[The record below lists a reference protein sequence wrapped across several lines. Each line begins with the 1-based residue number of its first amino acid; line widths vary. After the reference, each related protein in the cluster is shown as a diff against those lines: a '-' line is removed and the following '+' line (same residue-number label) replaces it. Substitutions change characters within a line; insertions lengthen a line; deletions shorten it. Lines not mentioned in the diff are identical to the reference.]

1 MAEWLGTQKVSPRGW
16 VVLLVG
22 NEAMRGRRLDPKR
35 VGAITEGAIWDRR
48 RGDKRRGEHETS
60 VEILRT
66 VSSRIG
72 RRILVRGLKTGR
84 QWVVNP
90 ETLLYSYDPRS
101 TKIKSSKV
109 TAREPRRRP
118 PKA

>member
-1 MAEWLGTQKVSPRGW
+1 VP
-16 VVLLVG
+16 LLVG
-22 NEAMRGRRLDPKR
+22 NEAMRVRRLDPKR

-66 VSSRIG
+66 VTGRIG
-72 RRILVRGLKTGR
+72 RRVLVRGLKTGR

-101 TKIKSSKV
+101 STAKHPTVKV
-109 TAREPRRRP
+109 RQPRHLP

>member
-1 MAEWLGTQKVSPRGW
+1 
-16 VVLLVG
+16 
-22 NEAMRGRRLDPKR
+22 MRAHRLDPER

-48 RGDKRRGEHETS
+48 RGDRRRGEHETS

-66 VSSRIG
+66 VRGRIG
-72 RRILVRGLKTGR
+72 SRILVRGLKTGR

-90 ETLLYSYDPRS
+90 ETLLYSYDPRIM
-101 TKIKSSKV
+101 KAK
-109 TAREPRRRP
+109 PRRRT